1 MRRSISIRES
11 HIVMIAMILHVDDV
25 IAASKSKGGGLPG
38 DPGGYGRGGTGPG
51 SYDDPDIRSYELAYL
66 CK

>member
-1 MRRSISIRES
+1 M
-11 HIVMIAMILHVDDV
+11 MIAMILHVDDV

-38 DPGGYGRGGTGPG
+38 DPGGYGRGGTDPG
-51 SYDDPDIRSYELAYL
+51 SYDDPDIRSYELACL